1 MMRKLDGKPM
11 PHDFDKQIKLRKD
24 NIQYFLNE
32 RQMIEAFISKLFVID
47 PDLLVAHN
55 LCGGMFDLLLARI
68 QFLKINHWSRIGR
81 FKKNNI
87 PTKKVDSGASYGGS
101 QWIPR

>member
-1 MMRKLDGKPM
+1 MIRKLDGKPM
-11 PHDFDKQIKLRKD
+11 PYDFEQKLKQRKE
-24 NIQYFLNE
+24 NIQYFQNE
-32 RQMIEAFISKLFVID
+32 RQIIEAFISKVFLID

-68 QFLKINHWSRIGR
+68 QYLKISHWSRIGR

-87 PTKKVDSGASYGGS
+87 PNKKFDTGGSNYGGS
-101 QWIPR
+101 